1 MEKEK
6 VQEYNNG
13 EITII
18 WKPKKC
24 IHSAVC
30 VTTLPKVYKPGD
42 KPWIRIENASS
53 NELKEQI
60 NKCPSGALTFK
71 LNNQKK

>member
-6 VQEYNNG
+6 VPEYNNG

-24 IHSAVC
+24 IHAAVC
-30 VTTLPKVYKPGD
+30 ITTLPKVYKPGG